1 MAWFGCCGSKIQNS
15 EGHRPS
21 LSNVEE
27 ESKNVTQHGL
37 YDPFPSLTGLHS
49 WRIMKFMYTVHSKT
63 QIPEGKRQVPFFLFL
78 NFSSLMAQTWSLRTR
93 PKRWKTPQLWNL
105 GPLWRYTPLQTC
117 FIVVQDGV
125 AARGPDSTLLSFLS
139 QRSDFFKP
147 VSVQRVPLH
156 CLLQSCI
163 CISITGKLRTQSHI
177 DSPSRTTGQGPGQLE
192 EVSWI
197 MKEGILV

>member
-27 ESKNVTQHGL
+27 GSKNVTQHGL

-125 AARGPDSTLLSFLS
+125 EARGPDSTLLSFLS
-139 QRSDFFKP
+139 QRSDFLNQCQFRESLCIAFSSHAS
-147 VSVQRVPLH
+147 VSASQASWEHRATLTAQVGLQDRVQ
-156 CLLQSCI
+156 
-163 CISITGKLRTQSHI
+163 
-177 DSPSRTTGQGPGQLE
+177 DN
-192 EVSWI
+192 
-197 MKEGILV
+197 

>member
-27 ESKNVTQHGL
+27 GSKNVTQHGL

-63 QIPEGKRQVPFFLFL
+63 QIPEGKRQVSFFLFL

-139 QRSDFFKP
+139 QRSDFLNQCQFRESLCIAFSSHAS
-147 VSVQRVPLH
+147 VSASQASWEHRATLTAQVGLQDRVQDNWRKYL
-156 CLLQSCI
+156 
-163 CISITGKLRTQSHI
+163 G
-177 DSPSRTTGQGPGQLE
+177 
-192 EVSWI
+192 
-197 MKEGILV
+197 

>member
-27 ESKNVTQHGL
+27 GSKNVTQHGL

-125 AARGPDSTLLSFLS
+125 AARGPDSTILSFLS
-139 QRSDFFKP
+139 QRSDFVNQCQFRESLCIAFSSHAS
-147 VSVQRVPLH
+147 VSSSQESWEHRATLTAQVGLQDRVQDNWRKYL
-156 CLLQSCI
+156 
-163 CISITGKLRTQSHI
+163 G
-177 DSPSRTTGQGPGQLE
+177 
-192 EVSWI
+192 
-197 MKEGILV
+197 

>member
-27 ESKNVTQHGL
+27 GSKNVTQHGL

-93 PKRWKTPQLWNL
+93 PKWWKTPQLWNL

-139 QRSDFFKP
+139 QRSDFSNQCQFRESLCIAFSSHAS
-147 VSVQRVPLH
+147 VSASQASWEHRATLTAQVGLQDRVQDNWRKYL
-156 CLLQSCI
+156 
-163 CISITGKLRTQSHI
+163 G
-177 DSPSRTTGQGPGQLE
+177 
-192 EVSWI
+192 
-197 MKEGILV
+197 

>member
-27 ESKNVTQHGL
+27 GSKNVTQHGL

-139 QRSDFFKP
+139 QRSDFLNQCQFRESLCIAFSSHAS
-147 VSVQRVPLH
+147 VSASQASWEHRATLTAQVGLQDRVQDNWRKYL
-156 CLLQSCI
+156 
-163 CISITGKLRTQSHI
+163 G
-177 DSPSRTTGQGPGQLE
+177 
-192 EVSWI
+192 
-197 MKEGILV
+197 

>member
-27 ESKNVTQHGL
+27 GSKNVTQHGL

-63 QIPEGKRQVPFFLFL
+63 QIPEGKRQVSFFLFL
-78 NFSSLMAQTWSLRTR
+78 NFCSLMAQTWSLRTR

-139 QRSDFFKP
+139 QRSDFLNQCQFKKSLCIAFSSHAS
-147 VSVQRVPLH
+147 VSASQASWEHRATLTAQVGLQDRVQDNWRKYL
-156 CLLQSCI
+156 
-163 CISITGKLRTQSHI
+163 G
-177 DSPSRTTGQGPGQLE
+177 
-192 EVSWI
+192 
-197 MKEGILV
+197 